1 MFKDLEENFLACV
14 HTIHAD
20 SHSSHGPKLRR
31 LFNYLS
37 PRTNPSSVLSFALM
51 RLKTYKLCLK

>member
-20 SHSSHGPKLRR
+20 SHSSHRPKLRR
-31 LFNYLS
+31 LFNSISAPVPIHPLYS
-37 PRTNPSSVLSFALM
+37 PLH
-51 RLKTYKLCLK
+51 